1 MKLFLLW
8 ISCADLEIF
17 FPKGSNWDDNV
28 CPRAAVGCEVGVGV
42 EVSSM
47 HIFGIKYYTT

>member
-8 ISCADLEIF
+8 ISCTDLEIF
-17 FPKGSNWDDNV
+17 SRRGPRDDNV

-47 HIFGIKYYTT
+47 HIFGIEYYPT